1 MSENNI
7 YDTPKSELVDQSTS
21 GDTLTLASRWA
32 RLGAAIIDGII
43 VALVTIPA
51 MYFTGGFN
59 GITSGRQPGILYLLG
74 ITVLGMAV
82 YFAINYRSLI
92 ANGQTIGKKMLDIK
106 IVDLN
111 GDIPKLQWQLI
122 IRYAVTVFPSQIPV
136 VGPFYGL
143 IDALFI
149 LSKEKRCIHDLIAKT
164 RVVKS

>member
-59 GITSGRQPGILYLLG
+59 GITSGRQPGVLYLLG

-111 GDIPKLQWQLI
+111 
-122 IRYAVTVFPSQIPV
+122 
-136 VGPFYGL
+136 
-143 IDALFI
+143 
-149 LSKEKRCIHDLIAKT
+149 
-164 RVVKS
+164 